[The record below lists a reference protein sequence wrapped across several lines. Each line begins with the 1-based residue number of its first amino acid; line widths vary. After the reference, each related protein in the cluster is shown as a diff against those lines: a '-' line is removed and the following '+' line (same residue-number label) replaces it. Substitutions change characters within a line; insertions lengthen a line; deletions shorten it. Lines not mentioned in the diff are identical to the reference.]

1 MYRAFRILVVTI
13 LAGTLLVGRCLPCR
27 DLYAKVTTTTKSCC
41 DKSGACNRL
50 PTPKSRTTPC
60 PFQQNVVAAEK
71 VDPQAAKLQLITE
84 SQLAPLVAFVI
95 SIPPPSAVKPE
106 ILSPEY
112 SPPLL
117 YVLHE
122 RFLI

>member
-1 MYRAFRILVVTI
+1 MYRVFRILVVTI
-13 LAGTLLVGRCLPCR
+13 LTGTLLVGRCLPCR
-27 DLYAKVTTTTKSCC
+27 DLYAKATTTKSCC

-50 PTPKSRTTPC
+50 PAPKSKTTPC
-60 PFQQNVVAAEK
+60 PFQQNVVASEK
-71 VDPQAAKLQLITE
+71 VDSQAAKLHLVAE

-95 SIPPPSAVKPE
+95 SMPPASTVKAE
-106 ILSPEY
+106 VISPEY

>member
-1 MYRAFRILVVTI
+1 MYRVLRILLVTI
-13 LAGTLLVGRCLPCR
+13 LTGTLLVGRCLPCR
-27 DLYAKVTTTTKSCC
+27 DLYAKATATKSCC

-50 PTPKSRTTPC
+50 PAPKSKTTPC
-60 PFQQNVVAAEK
+60 PFQQNVVASEK
-71 VDPQAAKLQLITE
+71 VDPQAVKLHFTAEI
-84 SQLAPLVAFVI
+84 QLA
-95 SIPPPSAVKPE
+95 SIATFIIHVPTLEPVKAEIRSAQ
-106 ILSPEY
+106 Y